1 MSTHTD
7 PIDDIDLAN
16 LADLHEFLSR
26 VDPVPAGLAE
36 RSRFA
41 LTVHALH
48 AEVAELTR
56 AEMLA
61 ARSAKDATRTE
72 SVTFTSGT
80 VSLMVT
86 TTVADDG
93 QTARID
99 GWVTRGGAVVDVVT
113 ADLTRTV
120 TTDDH
125 GRFVV
130 DAMPRGWVHFLVWVD
145 PGRPDARPVITPSVE
160 L

>member
-7 PIDDIDLAN
+7 PIDELDLAN
-16 LADLHEFLSR
+16 LVDLHELFSR
-26 VDPVPAGLAE
+26 VDPVPADLAE

-41 LTVHALH
+41 ITVHALH

-61 ARSAKDATRTE
+61 SRSPKDATRTE

-86 TTVADDG
+86 TRVSDDG
-93 QTARID
+93 RSARID
-99 GWVTRGGAVVDVVT
+99 GWVTRGGAVVEVVT
-113 ADLTRTV
+113 AELTTRIA
-120 TTDDH
+120 TDAN

-130 DAMPRGWVHFLVWVD
+130 DGLPRGWVHFLVWDD
-145 PGRPDARPVITPSVE
+145 PERAEARPVITPSVE